1 MHRLSSQRSLH
12 SKTALTAQLIIRR
25 SGTCWPTIGNPIPWE
40 SNPQPFA
47 LLTQCSTTEPH
58 RNTTLVVR
66 ADSAA
71 DSSSLARAPETGSPL
86 SGEQNNMA
94 PLTRAVG
101 SPTLATRREPTSLLE
116 WVLHTISEA
125 RAPSTSCL
133 YALKWSFFSTWCPD
147 QGENL
152 STSEVAVVLSFLQE
166 LLDKGRSFD
175 DNCSQIPWHVCVWRL
190 LMPWPQ
196 PQSIPCEVN
205 PNSWIDFA
213 WQSS

>member
-1 MHRLSSQRSLH
+1 MRRLSSQRSLH

-25 SGTCWPTIGNPIPWE
+25 SGTCCPTIGTTSSFTYFPNCP
-40 SNPQPFA
+40 N
-47 LLTQCSTTEPH
+47 STGHQANQVTRTKGSIGAPLVGEP
-58 RNTTLVVR
+58 TLVVR

-71 DSSSLARAPETGSPL
+71 DSSSLARAPEMGSPL

-116 WVLHTISEA
+116 GVLHTISEA

-133 YALKWSFFSTWCPD
+133 YGLKWSVFSTWCLD

-152 STSEVAVVLSFLQE
+152 PTSELAGVLSFLQE

-175 DNCSQIPWHVCVWRL
+175 DNCSQIP
-190 LMPWPQ
+190 
-196 PQSIPCEVN
+196 
-205 PNSWIDFA
+205 
-213 WQSS
+213 